1 MKQMSDR
8 ENIQQVADRLRGLR
22 DSLDLTT
29 AQVAKACGIDEAT
42 YAKYESGHTDIPI
55 SFVQNLAEQF
65 GLEVPEILFGSSP
78 KMQSYYVTRAGRG
91 SIVERERAYCYESLA
106 EGFAGREMH
115 PFMVTIDPANNATA
129 APCSHQGQEFNIVV
143 EGRVELYLSHKI
155 LTLETGDSVMFNARL
170 PHLMRALDGK
180 QARFLAI
187 ITQ

>member
-1 MKQMSDR
+1 
-8 ENIQQVADRLRGLR
+8 
-22 DSLDLTT
+22 
-29 AQVAKACGIDEAT
+29 
-42 YAKYESGHTDIPI
+42 
-55 SFVQNLAEQF
+55 
-65 GLEVPEILFGSSP
+65 
-78 KMQSYYVTRAGRG
+78 
-91 SIVERERAYCYESLA
+91 
-106 EGFAGREMH
+106 MH